1 MAPRVFAAVILILL
15 GSVLAVPIAILLGTV
30 ALLLE
35 LVHYAWARTGLTG
48 VRYSRVLGAR
58 HVAFGDDGVFG
69 FSTVAGSTLT
79 RMTSEA
85 TGGLWGK

>member
-1 MAPRVFAAVILILL
+1 MAAGVFAAVILILL

-48 VRYSRVLGAR
+48 VR
-58 HVAFGDDGVFG
+58 
-69 FSTVAGSTLT
+69 
-79 RMTSEA
+79 
-85 TGGLWGK
+85 